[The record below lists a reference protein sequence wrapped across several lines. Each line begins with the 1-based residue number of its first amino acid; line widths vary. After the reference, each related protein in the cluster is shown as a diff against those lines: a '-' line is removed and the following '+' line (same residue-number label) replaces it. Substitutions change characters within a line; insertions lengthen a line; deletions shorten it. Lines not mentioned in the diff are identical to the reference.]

1 MSDPQ
6 KPSTP
11 KLVAAFAAIYFIWGS
26 TYLFI
31 KFALETMPPF
41 ALAATRLSVAG
52 ALLYAWSI
60 TRSDIRP
67 TRVHWIHG
75 AVLGFFLLTVG
86 NGAVVWSQQRVPS
99 GIAALVVAVV
109 PLWVVVINW
118 LRPGGKRPN
127 MLTAVGVIIGLIG
140 MTLLIGPGAIGKHEV
155 DRVAGIVLIIGS
167 LSWSAATVFGKRAAV
182 PAYPALASAIQ
193 LLGGGLALAVVS
205 LVTGEFARINSD
217 AFSLQAIL
225 SISYLIVFGSIIA
238 FSAYSWLL
246 RVAHPS
252 RIATYA
258 YVNPVVAI
266 FLGWLFADEALSLR
280 ILIAAGVILGGV
292 VLITTG
298 VGSTDQL
305 PQRALHVD
313 RNHGAPPIRIDDDVL

>member
-1 MSDPQ
+1 MSDSR
-6 KPSTP
+6 KPSTA
-11 KLVAAFAAIYFIWGS
+11 KLIAAFAAIYLIWGS

-41 ALAATRLSVAG
+41 ALAAIRLSIAG
-52 ALLYAWSI
+52 ALLYGWARVQSG
-60 TRSDIRP
+60 IRP
-67 TRVHWIHG
+67 KPIHWLHG
-75 AVLGFFLLTVG
+75 AILGFFLLTVG

-127 MLTAVGVIIGLIG
+127 LLTAIGVIIGLIG
-140 MTLLIGPGAIGKHEV
+140 MALLIGPSAIGTREV
-155 DRVAGIVLIIGS
+155 DPLAGVVLVIGS

-182 PAYPALASAIQ
+182 PPYPALASAIQ
-193 LLGGGLALAVVS
+193 LLGGGLALAIVS
-205 LVTGEFARINSD
+205 LVAGEFARVNSD
-217 AFSLQAIL
+217 AFSLQAVL
-225 SISYLIVFGSIIA
+225 SISYLIIFGSIIG

-266 FLGWLFADEALSLR
+266 LLGWMFADEALSFR
-280 ILIAAGVILGGV
+280 ILVAAGVILGGV

-298 VGSTDQL
+298 AGRD
-305 PQRALHVD
+305 
-313 RNHGAPPIRIDDDVL
+313 